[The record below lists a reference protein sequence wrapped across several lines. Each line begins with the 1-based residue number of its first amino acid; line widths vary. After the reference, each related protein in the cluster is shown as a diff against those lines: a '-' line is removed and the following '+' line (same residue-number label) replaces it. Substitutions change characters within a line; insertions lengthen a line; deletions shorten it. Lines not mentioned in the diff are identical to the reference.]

1 VISNWATQPEAA
13 KEIFRKTEA
22 EIELFIKKLRFAGI
36 EVHRLQDEVIIDLR
50 ENQLDLYAAIVS
62 DSVGSASCE
71 PGCDESG
78 ASSGTTDSG
87 RPKR

>member
-1 VISNWATQPEAA
+1 VISNWAAQAEAA

-36 EVHRLQDEVIIDLR
+36 EVHRFQDEVIIDLR
-50 ENQLDLYAAIVS
+50 ENQLDLYAAIVG

-71 PGCDESG
+71 PGCDEPG
-78 ASSGTTDSG
+78 ASSGTTGSG
-87 RPKR
+87 RPKK